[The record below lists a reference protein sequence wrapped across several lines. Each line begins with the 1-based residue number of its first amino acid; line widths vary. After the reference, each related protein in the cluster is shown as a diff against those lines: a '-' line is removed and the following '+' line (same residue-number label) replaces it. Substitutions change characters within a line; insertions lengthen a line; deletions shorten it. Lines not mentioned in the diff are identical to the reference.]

1 MHERS
6 QLPTGSV
13 TNKLEDVVAALFFRV
28 SMIASAHFLLQTGS
42 RETFSGLIQVQ
53 RKSVFL
59 FVFSPQNKTIDLPC
73 FPFRSAVFIRLKSL
87 FATRFKLCK
96 VSFV

>member
-6 QLPTGSV
+6 QLPTGSM
-13 TNKLEDVVAALFFRV
+13 TNKLEDVVAARFFRV
-28 SMIASAHFLLQTGS
+28 SMTASAHFLLQIGS
-42 RETFSGLIQVQ
+42 RETFSGLIQAQ
-53 RKSVFL
+53 RKTVWFFL
-59 FVFSPQNKTIDLPC
+59 QKKKPIDLPC
-73 FPFRSAVFIRLKSL
+73 FPFRSTVFIRLKSL